1 MRTLFFLVF
10 ILCLLLVCFPV
21 STRDDNHHRLHNEII
36 RRNAKSNSLES
47 IVNVLVT
54 TSSEL
59 KDLFGGGGNDLSDS
73 GDPILD
79 LLDNIPYVG
88 RVIAFIQK
96 GAILR
101 GIAQINSNLKIIEQQ
116 IKTIGNKVDQ
126 ILHVLQLSI
135 FQKQVAE
142 DIREIENCYKS
153 FLLFIQES
161 AGQSERDNLI
171 QCSGAISNVREI
183 GRILNDET
191 VTFLQKPLFTEII
204 ELIGHCDGKKI
215 NDVFNYLLGLYSQG
229 CTAIIAAETLKYNGS
244 SNTVHREC
252 TKVIKQSLRHIR
264 LLYDTCK
271 VQSCNKMVKVIEK
284 IVKESDI
291 GQLGNTL
298 HITFPWFHFVVLQ
311 FNQQDIANVRF
322 FGGTLNRLILPYTGY
337 VKSIIMWSEYESVP
351 LKAEPNLYEY
361 GVEYTKT
368 SLSSNFDQLNL
379 TLRFLPG
386 SGQIGLIGNFPRIY
400 ENKISPQCIRGN
412 NASRSRNDDDDN
424 YIKNY
429 KKTKKYWNTII
440 EMPIWEFITIIVTI
454 IIVCLSSGCIIRCC
468 KKRYRSKK
476 DDD

>member
-1 MRTLFFLVF
+1 MRILLFLVL
-10 ILCLLLVCFPV
+10 ILEYLPV
-21 STRDDNHHRLHNEII
+21 STRDDNHNRLHNEII
-36 RRNAKSNSLES
+36 RKNAKSNSLES

-59 KDLFGGGGNDLSDS
+59 KDLFGVGGNDLSDS
-73 GDPILD
+73 GDLILD

-101 GIAQINSNLKIIEQQ
+101 GIAQINSNLKIIQQQ

-126 ILHVLQLSI
+126 ILHALQLSI

-153 FLLFIQES
+153 FLLYVRES
-161 AGQSERDNLI
+161 AGQSERDRLI
-171 QCSGAISNVREI
+171 QCSGAISNLREI

-191 VTFLQKPLFTEII
+191 VTFLQKPLFPEII

-244 SNTVHREC
+244 SDTVHREC

-264 LLYDTCK
+264 LLYDSCK

-284 IVKESDI
+284 IEKASDI
-291 GQLGNTL
+291 VQLGNTL

-311 FNQQDIANVRF
+311 FNQQDIANVKF

-337 VKSIIMWSEYESVP
+337 VKSIIMWAEYKSVP
-351 LKAEPNLYEY
+351 LKTEPNLYEY

-400 ENKISPQCIRGN
+400 ENKISPECIRGN
-412 NASRSRNDDDDN
+412 NASRSRNDNDDK
-424 YIKNY
+424 YIKSY
-429 KKTKKYWNTII
+429 KQTKTFLYTII
-440 EMPIWEFITIIVTI
+440 EMPIWEFITIIVSI
-454 IIVCLSSGCIIRCC
+454 ILFCLISGCIIRCYR
-468 KKRYRSKK
+468 KRSE